1 MMVESSRE
9 AASKAAAAKAAAA
22 KAKPATSTSTV
33 SGVPISVVPKA
44 GQSYKP
50 VAKPTTP
57 STQTLNLYGSP
68 ASIAAKP
75 VIKPVVTPKPSGSN
89 IPAAKSREQIA
100 ADAKAI
106 ADTFAGIQSRVEA
119 LGGSTVVNNDSNVT
133 SLRPSTRTPVYGADG
148 KILGYNVTNY
158 NLDGSIASV
167 NFEADLSGTE
177 ETVAG
182 TTNIQVLKSM
192 LISAGL
198 SASVVEGSTTFL
210 QALLKDGLS
219 EESAVD
225 IYLNNKDFTTKTGNV
240 LTSPFYSTY
249 GFYNEG
255 LTTKLAAKDLFN
267 TVEGYKSTKTKYN
280 LSDKFA
286 SQEYIQKYLKNN
298 ISVATLDENANRARL
313 AAVSADPLVIS
324 NLQQLGYIG
333 SNADLTDFYLDP
345 NVGMEKM
352 QQNFNTAALSFEA
365 VRRANT
371 GITFNKANFEKLGA
385 ELTAQGYNEGQS
397 QYKASEVYNTI
408 GRELRPTV
416 GVSNIYEGTNAGT
429 LSTIQSELEQQ
440 EFNRIESLRI
450 KKLKELETRSF
461 QAESGQYT
469 GKTVA
474 GSNYSTA
481 GQI

>member
-1 MMVESSRE
+1 MVESSRE

-22 KAKPATSTSTV
+22 KSKPATSTSTV
-33 SGVPISVVPKA
+33 AGVPISVVPKA
-44 GQSYKP
+44 GQSYTP

-57 STQTLNLYGSP
+57 STQSLNLYGSP
-68 ASIAAKP
+68 GANTRPINKTPVVEKPAKKP
-75 VIKPVVTPKPSGSN
+75 VKTTPAPATIPPFAMGAVGRGEYGPTTTTIITGDNGDVT
-89 IPAAKSREQIA
+89 
-100 ADAKAI
+100 
-106 ADTFAGIQSRVEA
+106 T
-119 LGGSTVVNNDSNVT
+119 
-133 SLRPSTRTPVYGADG
+133 LRPSTRTAVYGADG
-148 KILGYNVTNY
+148 KLLGYNVTNY

-167 NFEADLSGTE
+167 IFEADLSGAGAE
-177 ETVAG
+177 ETVTG

-192 LISAGL
+192 LISAGF
-198 SASVVEGSTTFL
+198 SATLVEGSTTFL
-210 QALLKDGLS
+210 QTLLKDGLS

-225 IYLNNKDFTTKTGNV
+225 IYLNNKEFTTKTGTV

-249 GFYNEG
+249 GFYNEK
-255 LTTKLAAKDLFN
+255 LTTKLTAKDLFN

-280 LSDKFA
+280 LNDKFA
-286 SQEYIQKYLKNN
+286 SQDYIQKYLSNN
-298 ISVATLDENANRARL
+298 ISVATLDENANKARL
-313 AAVSADPLVIS
+313 AAVGSDPLVIS

-333 SNADLTDFYLDP
+333 TSADLTDFYLDP

-365 VRRANT
+365 VRRSNT

-385 ELTAQGYNEGQS
+385 GLTALGYNEGQT
-397 QYKASEVYNTI
+397 QYKASEAYDVI

-416 GVSNIYEGTNAGT
+416 GVSNIYEGANAGT
-429 LSTIQSELEQQ
+429 AGTIQSELEQQ

-469 GKTVA
+469 GKTVS
-474 GSNYSTA
+474 GSNYSSA

>member
-1 MMVESSRE
+1 MVESSRE

-22 KAKPATSTSTV
+22 KSKPATSTSTV
-33 SGVPISVVPKA
+33 AGVPISVVPKA
-44 GQSYKP
+44 GQSYTP

-57 STQTLNLYGSP
+57 STQSLNLYGSP
-68 ASIAAKP
+68 GANTRPINKTPVVETPAKKP
-75 VIKPVVTPKPSGSN
+75 VKTTPSPYNTTGPFN
-89 IPAAKSREQIA
+89 PM
-100 ADAKAI
+100 
-106 ADTFAGIQSRVEA
+106 
-119 LGGSTVVNNDSNVT
+119 GGVGRGEYGPTPTPTPTGGNGDVIT
-133 SLRPSTRTPVYGADG
+133 LRPSTRTPVYGANG
-148 KILGYNVTNY
+148 KLLGYNVTNY

-167 NFEADLSGTE
+167 DFEADLSGAE
-177 ETVAG
+177 ETVTG

-192 LISAGL
+192 LISAGF
-198 SASVVEGSTTFL
+198 SATLVEGSTTFL
-210 QALLKDGLS
+210 QTLLKEGLS

-225 IYLNNKDFTTKTGNV
+225 IYLNNKEFTTKTGTV

-249 GFYNEG
+249 GFYNEK

-267 TVEGYKSTKTKYN
+267 TVEGYKSTQTKYN
-280 LSDKFA
+280 LNDKFA
-286 SQEYIQKYLKNN
+286 SQDYIQKYLSNN
-298 ISVATLDENANRARL
+298 ISVATLDENANKARL
-313 AAVSADPLVIS
+313 AAVGSDPLVIS

-333 SNADLTDFYLDP
+333 TSADLTDFYLDP

-385 ELTAQGYNEGQS
+385 GLTALGYNEGQT
-397 QYKASEVYNTI
+397 QYKASEAYDVI

-416 GVSNIYEGTNAGT
+416 GVSNIYEGANAGT
-429 LSTIQSELEQQ
+429 AGTIQSELEQQ

-469 GKTVA
+469 GKTVS
-474 GSNYSTA
+474 GSNYSSA

>member
-1 MMVESSRE
+1 MVESSRE

-22 KAKPATSTSTV
+22 KSKPATSTSTV
-33 SGVPISVVPKA
+33 AGVPISVVPKT
-44 GQSYKP
+44 GQSYTP

-57 STQTLNLYGSP
+57 STQSLNIYGSP
-68 ASIAAKP
+68 GANTRPVNKTPIVETPTKKP
-75 VIKPVVTPKPSGSN
+75 VKTTPAPATPAPAMGAVGRGEYGPTTTGSTSTGTSGS
-89 IPAAKSREQIA
+89 
-100 ADAKAI
+100 
-106 ADTFAGIQSRVEA
+106 QS
-119 LGGSTVVNNDSNVT
+119 
-133 SLRPSTRTPVYGADG
+133 RPSTRTPVYGANG
-148 KILGYNVTNY
+148 KLLGYNVTNY

-167 NFEADLSGTE
+167 DFEADLSGAE
-177 ETVAG
+177 ETVTG

-198 SASVVEGSTTFL
+198 SASLVEGSTTFL
-210 QALLKDGLS
+210 QTLLKEGLS

-225 IYLNNKDFTTKTGNV
+225 IYLNNKEFTTKTGTV
-240 LTSPFYSTY
+240 LTSPFYSAY
-249 GFYNEG
+249 GFYNEK

-267 TVEGYKSTKTKYN
+267 TVEGYKSTQTKYN
-280 LSDKFA
+280 LNDKFA
-286 SQEYIQKYLKNN
+286 SQDYIQKYLSNN
-298 ISVATLDENANRARL
+298 ISVATLDENANKARL
-313 AAVSADPLVIS
+313 AAVGSDPLVIS

-333 SNADLTDFYLDP
+333 TSADLTDFYLDP

-385 ELTAQGYNEGQS
+385 GLTALGYNEAQT
-397 QYKASEVYNTI
+397 QYKASEAYNVI
-408 GRELRPTV
+408 GQELRPTV
-416 GVSNIYEGTNAGT
+416 SVSNIYEGANAGT
-429 LSTIQSELEQQ
+429 AGTIQSELEQQ

-450 KKLKELETRSF
+450 KKLKELETRAF

-469 GKTVA
+469 GKTVS
-474 GSNYSTA
+474 GSNYSSA